1 MCSIESSLFMESA
14 RIVAIC
20 NDQPEPLYGSA
31 AENLPSPSPT
41 LLIEAHRCRP
51 NDWHTRTIPNQVLT
65 LFLEPGSV
73 MHAAG
78 GSAPSA
84 IAVPA
89 QAVVFSLRGQPE
101 TVQWMKPTHVLGVQ
115 IDDRVLAD
123 AAQNLFEAQN
133 FELLP
138 SSGVHD
144 ARLSSLLNA
153 IYVEQA
159 GGYASGRLFVDGIE
173 QALAAL
179 LVSHHGTRKLQF
191 QAAAGGLPASRARRL
206 VEYIEAHLDGS
217 LTLKELADCAAYS
230 PSHFSRLFRE
240 TFHMGPHRFVLNLR
254 IERAKALLTR
264 RDHSILEVAL
274 LCGFQTQQHFAR
286 IFRQLVG
293 ITPGEYRRNES

>member
-1 MCSIESSLFMESA
+1 MESA

-20 NDQPEPLYGSA
+20 NDQPEPLYGST

-41 LLIEAHRCRP
+41 LLIEAHQCRP
-51 NDWHTRTIPNQVLT
+51 GDWHTRTIPNQVLT
-65 LFLEPGSV
+65 LFLEPSSV
-73 MHAAG
+73 LHATN

-89 QAVVFSLRGQPE
+89 QAVVFSLRGQLE
-101 TVQWMKPTHVLGVQ
+101 SVRWMKPARVLGVQ

-123 AAQNLFEAQN
+123 AVQHLFEQQN

-144 ARLSSLLNA
+144 ARLSGLLNA
-153 IYVEQA
+153 LYVEQA
-159 GGYASGRLFVDGIE
+159 SGYSSGRLFVDGIE
-173 QALAAL
+173 QALATL
-179 LVSHHGTRKLQF
+179 LVSHYGTRKF
-191 QAAAGGLPASRARRL
+191 RFHAAAGGLPASRAKRL
-206 VEYIEAHLDGS
+206 VEYIKAHLDGS
-217 LTLKELADCAAYS
+217 LMLQDLADCAGYS
-230 PSHFSRLFRE
+230 PSHFSHLFRE
-240 TFHMGPHRFVLNLR
+240 TFHIAPHRFVVSLR
-254 IERAKALLTR
+254 IERAKALLAQ

-293 ITPGEYRRNES
+293 VTPGEYRRNEW